1 MTFLFY
7 NTKSSIVARL
17 EMIKYIKDKYIH
29 DTCVTNYYE
38 KLSKRREQMNDSPK
52 IDDPYSPNINEII
65 SLVNSIESFDMMI
78 DYFGND
84 IDNGIDL
91 VGLDTESVL
100 IYPKGNFII

>member
-1 MTFLFY
+1 
-7 NTKSSIVARL
+7 
-17 EMIKYIKDKYIH
+17 
-29 DTCVTNYYE
+29 
-38 KLSKRREQMNDSPK
+38 
-52 IDDPYSPNINEII
+52 
-65 SLVNSIESFDMMI
+65 MMI

>member
-1 MTFLFY
+1 
-7 NTKSSIVARL
+7 
-17 EMIKYIKDKYIH
+17 MIEYIKDEYIH
-29 DTCVTNYYE
+29 DTCVRNYYE
-38 KLSKRREQMNDSPK
+38 KLSERREQMKDSPK